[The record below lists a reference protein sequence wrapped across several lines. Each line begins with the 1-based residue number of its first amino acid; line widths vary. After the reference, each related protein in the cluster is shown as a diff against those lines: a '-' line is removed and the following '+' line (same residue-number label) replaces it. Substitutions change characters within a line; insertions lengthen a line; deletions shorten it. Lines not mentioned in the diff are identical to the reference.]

1 MPIRLDSQ
9 EADWQQKIAGAGIQS
24 LEEDYLPAGAA
35 WDSLLTPKDESSGIV
50 LQFPKDLGY
59 NPKLENYILF
69 HIYDTGGDALEQQ
82 RSSFVTSS
90 ETATRFKNLTGSDP
104 DNEKSVSEDRKKE
117 LDELKE
123 NSADLFAGAGLG
135 FLSGGLLGAVG
146 GVAGVAWLESG
157 GATNLLSAFEAGNKA
172 DTSKAIQGKGIRS
185 FASTRLGF
193 ADKTSRSNVS
203 IALPMT
209 AQLNSS
215 HSMDYEDTDL
225 TGVLNLMSATKAG
238 KALMNESPDA
248 DTDEMKV
255 LLRKVGALPTA
266 ITEGISKILGS
277 STEINLTQFQDA
289 ANRQTPNKFKEQI
302 FKGVGRRSFTF
313 SWELIPSSK
322 EDVLKIYSIVYAF
335 KKFSHPKLA
344 NSGLFLDYPGQ
355 FKIGFF
361 NGIKQ
366 NDFLFRIGLCACTKV
381 EVTYGGKD
389 LIFFRDFEATLP
401 PFSGAA
407 SAKGAPANSIKLQ
420 LEFTELELL
429 TRERI
434 QQGY

>member
-9 EADWQQKIAGAGIQS
+9 EADWQNKIAGDGIQS
-24 LEEDYLPAGAA
+24 LQEDYPPAGA
-35 WDSLLTPKDESSGIV
+35 WDSLLTPNNDSSGIV

-69 HIYDTGGDALEQQ
+69 DIYDTGGDALEKQ

-90 ETATRFKNLTGSDP
+90 RGITKNLLSSEGGEGDL
-104 DNEKSVSEDRKKE
+104 SEDKE
-117 LDELKE
+117 KQLEELKGQAA
-123 NSADLFAGAGLG
+123 NLAGGLG
-135 FLSGGLLGAVG
+135 VGFLAGGLLGAVG

-157 GATNLLSAFEAGNKA
+157 GAQNLFSAFEAGNKA
-172 DTSKAIQGKGIRS
+172 DTSSAIQGRGIRS

-193 ADKTSRSNVS
+193 ADKTTRSKVS

-215 HSMDYEDTDL
+215 YSLDYEDTDL
-225 TGVLNLMSATKAG
+225 TGVLNLMSGAKAIQG
-238 KALMNESPDA
+238 LSDA
-248 DTDEMKV
+248 QDANTDEMKAV
-255 LLRKVGALPTA
+255 LRKIGALPTA
-266 ITEGISKILGS
+266 ITEGISKVLGS
-277 STEINLTQFQDA
+277 STDINLTQFQDA

-302 FKGVGRRSFTF
+302 FKGVGRRSFSF

-322 EDVLKIYSIVYAF
+322 EDVIKIYSIVYAF

-381 EVTYGGKD
+381 QVTYGGKD

-420 LEFTELELL
+420 LDFMELELL